1 MIRVTLAAVLLVV
14 GTGLIAVSALGLIRL
29 PDVYNRMNA
38 VAKAGS
44 LGLICV
50 LLAVLLLV
58 PGIRTAVVV
67 LVAAGLQL
75 VTAPVGGY
83 ALARAAYRA
92 GSPLADITRYD
103 ELGDRV
109 PDTGEQDPAA

>member
-1 MIRVTLAAVLLVV
+1 MIRTVVASALLVV
-14 GTGLIAVSALGLIRL
+14 GTGLIAISALGLIRL

-50 LLAVLLLV
+50 LLAVLLLM
-58 PGIRTAVVV
+58 PGVRTAVVV
-67 LVAAGLQL
+67 LVAVGLQL
-75 VTAPVGGY
+75 VSAPVGGY

-92 GSPLADITRYD
+92 RSPLADSTRYD
-103 ELGDRV
+103 ELAGRV
-109 PDTGEQDPAA
+109 PGGERPEGGG